1 VDAYGG
7 SGLFAIAAAGYFEA
21 VAGVEISESAVAQ
34 ARANAVENRVENATF
49 LAASAE
55 AIFAGI
61 TFAAAETVVLI
72 DPPRA
77 GCSEAFIEQLLL
89 FRPASCV
96 YVSCN
101 PATQMR
107 DLRLFLAAGY
117 GVHEV
122 QPFDLF
128 PQTKHLECVLT
139 LRPLAV

>member
-1 VDAYGG
+1 M
-7 SGLFAIAAAGYFEA
+7 
-21 VAGVEISESAVAQ
+21 AGVEISESAVAQ
-34 ARANAVENRVENATF
+34 ARANAVENGVVNATF

-89 FRPASCV
+89 FRPSACV